1 MQCTCNG
8 QDNLVDI
15 SQRYT
20 AFVAGMRCLATGDWI
35 KLLQCAG
42 CGQLWRADE
51 WDKYQTLY
59 ARKLDSPE
67 GWESAEMETLIKLRM
82 VENHGGLD
90 TSACLAKDCQQ
101 PVLKGRA
108 YCVDHFYETGARA

>member
-35 KLLQCAG
+35 KLLQCPG
-42 CGQLWRADE
+42 CGQFWRADE
-51 WDKYQTLY
+51 WDKYQTL
-59 ARKLDSPE
+59 
-67 GWESAEMETLIKLRM
+67 
-82 VENHGGLD
+82 
-90 TSACLAKDCQQ
+90 
-101 PVLKGRA
+101 
-108 YCVDHFYETGARA
+108 